1 MTPQQLVYKS
11 KSWKDFEKKLSK
23 LQPKERGTAFEWLCV
38 FYLQIEPRYRTTYK
52 RVLHSSE
59 FLKESSIKKI
69 LGFTQN
75 KEEGADAIAERYD
88 GKIDIIQCKYLDST
102 DKNLTKK
109 HIESPLEIAK
119 GNTAKPYVDTIL
131 MCSNAKGLT
140 KNEDLRKRHPNIQ
153 FRAVLGGDFKELSK
167 EDFNNIRKIIDGSI
181 PEYKSKNP
189 FKHQQRARDSILE
202 HFKKENRGQIVHAC
216 GTGKTLTSYFT
227 FRELNP
233 RLTLFAVPSLQLINQ
248 TLLEWTKESL
258 ADDSPISPF
267 VVCSDKSNEK
277 IGECEPQL
285 WLQELGIKVS
295 NKKEDLEI
303 FLKSNR
309 KNKVIFSTY
318 QSGKIL
324 ARNIKAL
331 NRKIDFAF
339 FDEAHN
345 TATSKNK
352 LSSYLLS
359 DKNIPIRKR
368 LFMTATPKKFVGS
381 NDEIASMD
389 NEEIFG
395 KLVDEITVKDA
406 IEGIGGL
413 KLLNDYQIVTQ
424 IVDSEG
430 YIKLLEDNPFVVDRV
445 KLPEEVEL
453 KLLSS
458 AITLKKVRKE
468 KNIKNIVSFHGRRN
482 RANAFRK
489 GAKQFDD
496 ELNTYYVDGK
506 QSGTERQNIL
516 EEFANNAPSLVTNAQ
531 CLSEGVNVPSI
542 DAIMFVDPKQ
552 SRVDITQAIGRALRK
567 GDKNKGK
574 SYIIVP
580 IVVDKDNPE
589 NINEAYQQ
597 ILMVL
602 RAMSEHDGRIVE
614 YFKLVREGKKPPKN
628 FVEINSEY
636 LPEEFDLEHF
646 TRTVH
651 FKAWDRVAQ
660 LGRRPWEQ
668 AREYVRTLG
677 LAGYT
682 DWHRFKK
689 TKDAPIDIPFHP
701 DRSYKKE
708 WTDWRDF
715 LGNPTQEEELDY
727 FIKEFLLLSKKK
739 KLNGKPYFP
748 ADNEITKSGF
758 TLGSHARSIRNSI
771 KVGVLPQWKK
781 DKLNEELGDLWTEE
795 GTEEWH
801 WNKNYKLYLEWR
813 EKNNTPFFPQG
824 KRYKGYLLHKWCQT
838 QTRNI
843 KHLGKWKIKDTKM
856 RQERERKLRKLGFP
870 LPNKLDYDW
879 EQMYKFAK
887 PLITKYKGT
896 IPVNNPETDK
906 PYKLDGKDIR
916 RWVSKQRTRFENGK
930 LEQNRIEKLESNKYW
945 SWNPHADAFKK
956 NLEML
961 IEYIEKKGKPNPPQ
975 DVKYKGINIGVFLT
989 GLRTDKYIERFS
1001 PKIRK
1006 QLEKLGTNF
1015 VPIRKRGA
1023 WIYYD

>member
-11 KSWKDFEKKLSK
+11 KSWKDFENKLSK

-38 FYLQIEPRYRTTYK
+38 FYLQVEPRYRTTYK
-52 RVLHSSE
+52 RVLHSSA
-59 FLKESSIKKI
+59 FLKESRIKKI

-109 HIESPLEIAK
+109 HIESPLEVAK
-119 GNTAKPYVDTIL
+119 GRDAKPFVDTIL

-140 KNEDLRKRHPNIQ
+140 KNEDLRNRHPNIQ
-153 FRAVLGGDFKELSK
+153 FRAVLGGDFKQLNK
-167 EDFNNIRKIIDGSI
+167 EDFNNIRKIVDGSI

-189 FKHQQRARDSILE
+189 FKHQKIARDNILE
-202 HFKKENRGQIVHAC
+202 HFQKENRGQIIHAC

-227 FRELNP
+227 YRELKP

-258 ADDSPISPF
+258 ADNLPISPF

-295 NKKEDLEI
+295 NKKEDLDR

-324 ARNIKAL
+324 SRNIKAL

-359 DKNIPIRKR
+359 DKHIPIRKR

-381 NDEIASMD
+381 NNEIASMD

-395 KLVDEITVKDA
+395 KVVDEITVKDA

-424 IVDSEG
+424 IVNSEG
-430 YIKLLEDNPFVVDRV
+430 YIKLLKDNPFVVDKV

-458 AITLKKVRKE
+458 AITLEKVRKE
-468 KNIKNIVSFHGRRN
+468 KKIKNIVSFHGRRN

-489 GAKQFDD
+489 GAKQFDN

-516 EEFANNAPSLVTNAQ
+516 EEFAHSAPSLVTNAQ

-567 GDKNKGK
+567 GHKNKGK
-574 SYIIVP
+574 SFIIVP
-580 IVVDKDNPE
+580 IVIDKKNPE
-589 NINEAYQQ
+589 NIDEAYQQ

-614 YFKLVREGKKPPKN
+614 YFKLIRQGKKPPKN

-636 LPEEFDLEHF
+636 LPEEFDLEDF
-646 TRTVH
+646 TKTVH

-668 AREYVRTLG
+668 AREWVRRQNIPGQKEWVIFSKTE
-677 LAGYT
+677 
-682 DWHRFKK
+682 KK
-689 TKDAPIDIPFHP
+689 PIDIPADP
-701 DRSYKKE
+701 YRAYKKE
-708 WTDWRDF
+708 WTSWPDF
-715 LGNPTQEEELDY
+715 LGNPTEEEDLKK
-727 FIKEFLLLSKKK
+727 FIIEYKKYAK
-739 KLNGKPYFP
+739 GKFDPIPPNKF
-748 ADNEITKSGF
+748 ITDDGYK
-758 TLGSHARSIRNSI
+758 LGSKLRSIIGSYNKNTLPKWKEDSI
-771 KVGVLPQWKK
+771 QQLINMNIWHWKGR
-781 DKLNEELGDLWTEE
+781 DAFM
-795 GTEEWH
+795 
-801 WNKNYKLYLEWR
+801 WNKNYEIYCKYISTHKVMIPKRGTIYKGANLEAWVQNQKLRYKIKIGLSKKRQVKPMSDDEFLKLKKINFPFEDSYEDIWMQNYNVYKKII
-813 EKNNTPFFPQG
+813 EKNKG
-824 KRYKGYLLHKWCQT
+824 KAPSSNKKLVRWIQTQKRRYKEKT
-838 QTRNI
+838 
-843 KHLGKWKIKDTKM
+843 
-856 RQERERKLRKLGFP
+856 
-870 LPNKLDYDW
+870 
-879 EQMYKFAK
+879 
-887 PLITKYKGT
+887 
-896 IPVNNPETDK
+896 
-906 PYKLDGKDIR
+906 
-916 RWVSKQRTRFENGK
+916 
-930 LEQNRIEKLESNKYW
+930 LEKNRIILLEKIKYW
-945 SWNPHADAFKK
+945 SWNIFEEKLENNIQKLELFYKETKNSNPKQNTIHKGFKV
-956 NLEML
+956 
-961 IEYIEKKGKPNPPQ
+961 GR
-975 DVKYKGINIGVFLT
+975 FLT
-989 GLRTDKYIERFS
+989 SLRQKYRNKTLDMEIINRVE
-1001 PKIRK
+1001 KIGI
-1006 QLEKLGTNF
+1006 KLKPSRIVGS
-1015 VPIRKRGA
+1015 VY
-1023 WIYYD
+1023 YYD

>member
-1 MTPQQLVYKS
+1 MTPQQLIYKS
-11 KSWKDFEKKLSK
+11 KSWRDLENKLSK
-23 LQPKERGTAFEWLCV
+23 LKPNDRGTAFEWFCV
-38 FYLQIEPRYRTTYK
+38 FYLQVEPIYRTTYK

-88 GKIDIIQCKYLDST
+88 GKIDIIQCKYLDNK

-109 HIESPLEIAK
+109 HINSPLEVAK
-119 GNTAKPYVDTIL
+119 GRNAKPYVDTIL

-153 FRAVLGGDFKELSK
+153 FRAVLGGDFQELTK
-167 EDFNNIRKIIDGSI
+167 EDFNNIRSVIDGSI

-189 FKHQQRARDSILE
+189 FKHQQRARGNILE
-202 HFKKENRGQIVHAC
+202 HFKKENRGHIVHAC

-227 FRELNP
+227 YRELKP

-277 IGECEPQL
+277 IGECEPKL

-295 NKKEDLEI
+295 NKKEDLDI
-303 FLKSNR
+303 FIKSKR

-345 TATSKNK
+345 TVTSKNK
-352 LSSYLLS
+352 LSSYLLF
-359 DKNIPIRKR
+359 DKNIPVRKR
-368 LFMTATPKKFVGS
+368 LFMTATPKRFVGS
-381 NDEIASMD
+381 NDDIASMD
-389 NEEIFG
+389 KEEIYG
-395 KLVDEITVKDA
+395 KLIDEITVKDA

-424 IVDSEG
+424 IVDSER
-430 YIKLLEDNPFVVDRV
+430 YIKLLKDNPFVVDRV

-458 AITLKKVRKE
+458 AITLKKIRKE
-468 KNIKNIVSFHGRRN
+468 NKIKNIVSFHGRRN

-489 GAKQFDD
+489 GAKQFDN

-516 EEFANNAPSLVTNAQ
+516 EEFANNTPSLVTNAQ

-580 IVVDKDNPE
+580 VVVDKDKPE

-614 YFKLVREGKKPPKN
+614 YFKLVRQGKKPPKN

-646 TRTVH
+646 IKTVH

-668 AREYVRTLG
+668 AREWARRQNFQGQKEWVEFSKTE
-677 LAGYT
+677 
-682 DWHRFKK
+682 KK
-689 TKDAPIDIPFHP
+689 PIDIPADP
-701 DRSYKKE
+701 YRGYKKE
-708 WTDWRDF
+708 WTSWPDF
-715 LGNPTQEEELDY
+715 LGNPTEEEDLRK
-727 FIKEFLLLSKKK
+727 FIIEYKKYARGKFDPIPPNKFITDDGYKLGGKLRSILLSYKR
-739 KLNGKPYFP
+739 N
-748 ADNEITKSGF
+748 
-758 TLGSHARSIRNSI
+758 TLPKWKEDSIQQLISMN
-771 KVGVLPQWKK
+771 KWHWKGR
-781 DKLNEELGDLWTEE
+781 DAFM
-795 GTEEWH
+795 
-801 WNKNYKLYLEWR
+801 WNKNFEIYCKYISIHKIMVPKKGTVYRRANLDAWVQNQKLRYKLMLGLATKRGVKAMSDEEHLKLKKINFPFEDSNEDRWMQNYKEFKTII
-813 EKNNTPFFPQG
+813 EKNKG
-824 KRYKGYLLHKWCQT
+824 KAPDSNKRLVRWVQIQKRRYKEKTLEKNRIILLE
-838 QTRNI
+838 
-843 KHLGKWKIKDTKM
+843 KIKYWSWSPNEERLEYNLQRLELFYKETKESNPKQNVTH
-856 RQERERKLRKLGFP
+856 RGFTVGRFLTSLRKKYRDG
-870 LPNKLDYDW
+870 KLD
-879 EQMYKFAK
+879 KK
-887 PLITKYKGT
+887 IIK
-896 IPVNNPETDK
+896 
-906 PYKLDGKDIR
+906 
-916 RWVSKQRTRFENGK
+916 
-930 LEQNRIEKLESNKYW
+930 RIEKLG
-945 SWNPHADAFKK
+945 FK
-956 NLEML
+956 L
-961 IEYIEKKGKPNPPQ
+961 KPSKI
-975 DVKYKGINIGVFLT
+975 VGSVF
-989 GLRTDKYIERFS
+989 
-1001 PKIRK
+1001 
-1006 QLEKLGTNF
+1006 
-1015 VPIRKRGA
+1015 
-1023 WIYYD
+1023 YYD

>member
-1 MTPQQLVYKS
+1 MTPQQLIYKS
-11 KSWKDFEKKLSK
+11 KSWKDFENKLSK

-59 FLKESSIKKI
+59 FLKESRIKKI

-109 HIESPLEIAK
+109 HIESPLEVAK
-119 GNTAKPYVDTIL
+119 GRDAKPFVDTIL

-153 FRAVLGGDFKELSK
+153 FRAVLGGDFKELTK
-167 EDFNNIRKIIDGSI
+167 EDFDNIRKIIDGSI

-189 FKHQQRARDSILE
+189 FKHQQRARDNILE
-202 HFKKENRGQIVHAC
+202 HFKKESRGQIVHAC

-227 FRELNP
+227 YRELKP

-285 WLQELGIKVS
+285 WLQELGVKVS

-303 FLKSNR
+303 FLKSKR

-324 ARNIKAL
+324 AKNIKAL

-345 TATSKNK
+345 TATSKGK

-389 NEEIFG
+389 KEEIFG
-395 KLVDEITVKDA
+395 KVVDEITVKDA

-430 YIKLLEDNPFVVDRV
+430 YIKLLEDNPFVVDKV

-646 TRTVH
+646 TKTVH

-668 AREYVRTLG
+668 AREWARGLG
-677 LAGYT
+677 INSMEWREFCKS
-682 DWHRFKK
+682 DKK
-689 TKDAPIDIPFHP
+689 PVDIPADP
-701 DRSYKKE
+701 PRAYSKE

-715 LGNPTQEEELDY
+715 LGAPSEQEDMDDC
-727 FIKEFLLLSKKK
+727 IKEYIKNAKGKIIPFPIDNFITESGYKLGNKMRALQFSYKSNQLPKWKKEIIEDELIKKGLYDWDGRDAYSWKKYFEAYKSFKENTGEDIPKRGIKVNGLLIATWAVNQKTKYNALVDANTTTKVKPLEDWQLKLLKSINFKFDDARESLWMDRYKEYKPVIEGNKGKIPTSNKEAVKWAQSQKRRYKEGTLEKDRINLIEKIKFWSWNPFEERLENNLQKLESFVKKTGNTNPKQGEIYRGFGVGRFLTKIRVKYRKK
-739 KLNGKPYFP
+739 KLNQ
-748 ADNEITKSGF
+748 AT
-758 TLGSHARSIRNSI
+758 I
-771 KVGVLPQWKK
+771 K
-781 DKLNEELGDLWTEE
+781 
-795 GTEEWH
+795 
-801 WNKNYKLYLEWR
+801 
-813 EKNNTPFFPQG
+813 
-824 KRYKGYLLHKWCQT
+824 
-838 QTRNI
+838 
-843 KHLGKWKIKDTKM
+843 
-856 RQERERKLRKLGFP
+856 
-870 LPNKLDYDW
+870 
-879 EQMYKFAK
+879 
-887 PLITKYKGT
+887 
-896 IPVNNPETDK
+896 
-906 PYKLDGKDIR
+906 
-916 RWVSKQRTRFENGK
+916 
-930 LEQNRIEKLESNKYW
+930 RIENLGIKL
-945 SWNPHADAFKK
+945 
-956 NLEML
+956 
-961 IEYIEKKGKPNPPQ
+961 KPS
-975 DVKYKGINIGVFLT
+975 KIIGNV
-989 GLRTDKYIERFS
+989 
-1001 PKIRK
+1001 
-1006 QLEKLGTNF
+1006 
-1015 VPIRKRGA
+1015 
-1023 WIYYD
+1023 WYYD

>member
-59 FLKESSIKKI
+59 FLKESRIKRI

-109 HIESPLEIAK
+109 HIESPLEVAK
-119 GNTAKPYVDTIL
+119 GANAKPYVDTIL

-153 FRAVLGGDFKELSK
+153 FRAALGGDFKQLTK
-167 EDFNNIRKIIDGSI
+167 EDFNNIRKVIDNSI
-181 PEYKSKNP
+181 PEYKSKDP
-189 FKHQQRARDSILE
+189 FKHQKIARDNILE

-227 FRELNP
+227 YRELKP

-277 IGECEPQL
+277 VGECEPEL

-295 NKKEDLEI
+295 NKKEDLDV
-303 FLKSNR
+303 FLKSKR

-324 ARNIKAL
+324 AKNIKAL

-345 TATSKNK
+345 TATSKGK

-389 NEEIFG
+389 KEEIFG
-395 KLVDEITVKDA
+395 KVVDEITVKDA

-430 YIKLLEDNPFVVDRV
+430 YIKLLEDNPFVVDKV

-458 AITLKKVRKE
+458 AITLRKVRKE

-516 EEFANNAPSLVTNAQ
+516 EEFAHNAPSLVTNAQ

-602 RAMSEHDGRIVE
+602 RAMSEHDGRIVD

-646 TRTVH
+646 TKTVH

-668 AREYVRTLG
+668 AREYARGLGINSTEWREFCRT
-677 LAGYT
+677 
-682 DWHRFKK
+682 DKK
-689 TKDAPIDIPFHP
+689 PVDIPADP
-701 DRSYKKE
+701 ARAYSKE

-715 LGNPTQEEELDY
+715 LGAPSEQEDMDKY
-727 FIKEFLLLSKKK
+727 IKEYKKNAKGKIIPFPIDNFITESGYKLGNKMRALQSSYKSNQLPKWKKK
-739 KLNGKPYFP
+739 IIENELIKKGLYAWDGRDTYAWKKYFE
-748 ADNEITKSGF
+748 AYKSFKENTGEDIPKR
-758 TLGSHARSIRNSI
+758 GI
-771 KVGVLPQWKK
+771 KVNGLLIATWTLNQKK
-781 DKLNEELGDLWTEE
+781 KYNALVDANATTKVKPLEGWQLKLLKRINFKFDDAYDSLWMERYKEYKPVIEGNMGKIPSSDKEVVKWVQSQKRRYKE
-795 GTEEWH
+795 GT
-801 WNKNYKLYLEWR
+801 LENDR
-813 EKNNTPFFPQG
+813 INLIE
-824 KRYKGYLLHKWCQT
+824 
-838 QTRNI
+838 
-843 KHLGKWKIKDTKM
+843 KIK
-856 RQERERKLRKLGFP
+856 F
-870 LPNKLDYDW
+870 
-879 EQMYKFAK
+879 
-887 PLITKYKGT
+887 
-896 IPVNNPETDK
+896 
-906 PYKLDGKDIR
+906 
-916 RWVSKQRTRFENGK
+916 
-930 LEQNRIEKLESNKYW
+930 W
-945 SWNPHADAFKK
+945 SWNPFEERLENNLQRLELFYRETKDSNPKQNVNHKGFKV
-956 NLEML
+956 
-961 IEYIEKKGKPNPPQ
+961 GR
-975 DVKYKGINIGVFLT
+975 FLT
-989 GLRTDKYIERFS
+989 SLRMKYRKEILDK
-1001 PKIRK
+1001 KIIKRV
-1006 QLEKLGTNF
+1006 EKLGF
-1015 VPIRKRGA
+1015 KLKPSRIVGA
-1023 WIYYD
+1023 VYYYD

>member
-11 KSWKDFEKKLSK
+11 KSWKDFENKLSK
-23 LQPKERGTAFEWLCV
+23 LKPKDRGTAFEWFCV
-38 FYLQIEPRYRTTYK
+38 FYLQVEPIYRTTYK

-69 LGFTQN
+69 LGFTHN

-88 GKIDIIQCKYLDST
+88 GKIDIIQCKYLDNK

-109 HIESPLEIAK
+109 HIESPLEVAK
-119 GNTAKPYVDTIL
+119 GRNAKPYVDTIL

-140 KNEDLRKRHPNIQ
+140 KNEDLRKRHPNIE
-153 FRAVLGGDFKELSK
+153 FRTVLGGDFHELTKEN
-167 EDFNNIRKIIDGSI
+167 FNNIRKVINGSI
-181 PEYKSKNP
+181 PEYKSKTP
-189 FKHQQRARDSILE
+189 FKHQQRARDNILE
-202 HFKKENRGQIVHAC
+202 HFKKEDRGQIVHAC

-227 FRELNP
+227 YRELKP
-233 RLTLFAVPSLQLINQ
+233 RLTLFTVPSLQLINQ

-258 ADDSPISPF
+258 ADNSPISPF

-295 NKKEDLEI
+295 NKKEDLNI
-303 FLKSNR
+303 FLKSKR

-324 ARNIKAL
+324 GRNIKAL
-331 NRKIDFAF
+331 NKQIDFAF

-359 DKNIPIRKR
+359 NKNIPIRKR
-368 LFMTATPKKFVGS
+368 LFMTATPKRFVGS
-381 NDEIASMD
+381 NDDIASMD
-389 NEEIFG
+389 KEEIYG
-395 KLVDEITVKDA
+395 KLLDEITVKDA

-424 IVDSEG
+424 IVDSER
-430 YIKLLEDNPFVVDRV
+430 YIKLLKDNPFVVDKV

-458 AITLKKVRKE
+458 AITLRKVRKE
-468 KNIKNIVSFHGRRN
+468 NKIKNIVSFHGRRN

-489 GAKQFDD
+489 GAKQFDNQ
-496 ELNTYYVDGK
+496 LNTYYVDGK

-516 EEFANNAPSLVTNAQ
+516 EEFANNTPSLVTNAQ

-567 GDKNKGK
+567 GDKSKGK

-614 YFKLVREGKKPPKN
+614 YFKLVRQGKKPPKN

-646 TRTVH
+646 IKTIH

-668 AREYVRTLG
+668 AREWARGLG
-677 LAGYT
+677 LNSSEWREFSKT
-682 DWHRFKK
+682 DKK
-689 TKDAPIDIPFHP
+689 PIDIPADP
-701 DRSYKKE
+701 PRAYSRE

-715 LGNPTQEEELDY
+715 LGAPSEEDDLKTFVKEYKIFAKGKKIPYPQEKYITPNGYPLGGKAKTFKQSSNKKVLPLWKRKYIQKELVSKGIYDWDGRDAFSWKIY
-727 FIKEFLLLSKKK
+727 YKAYKNFKKK
-739 KLNGKPYFP
+739 TAITIPSNKIIFDGLSIQPWVMAQKNKYKTLMGIPTNSKVKPLEKWQLELLKNINFP
-748 ADNEITKSGF
+748 FESTYEDT
-758 TLGSHARSIRNSI
+758 
-771 KVGVLPQWKK
+771 WM
-781 DKLNEELGDLWTEE
+781 
-795 GTEEWH
+795 
-801 WNKNYKLYLEWR
+801 KNYEEFKLII
-813 EKNNTPFFPQG
+813 EKNKG
-824 KRYKGYLLHKWCQT
+824 KAPSSNKR
-838 QTRNI
+838 
-843 KHLGKWKIKDTKM
+843 LGKWIQNQRRRYKEKTLEKNRIILLEKIKYWYWNSFK
-856 RQERERKLRKLGFP
+856 E
-870 LPNKLDYDW
+870 
-879 EQMYKFAK
+879 
-887 PLITKYKGT
+887 
-896 IPVNNPETDK
+896 
-906 PYKLDGKDIR
+906 
-916 RWVSKQRTRFENGK
+916 RFENNLQNLELFYKETKETNPKQNVTHNGFKVGRFLTSLRMKYRDGK
-930 LEQNRIEKLESNKYW
+930 LDKKIIKRIEKLG
-945 SWNPHADAFKK
+945 FK
-956 NLEML
+956 L
-961 IEYIEKKGKPNPPQ
+961 KPSK
-975 DVKYKGINIGVFLT
+975 VVGSVF
-989 GLRTDKYIERFS
+989 
-1001 PKIRK
+1001 
-1006 QLEKLGTNF
+1006 
-1015 VPIRKRGA
+1015 
-1023 WIYYD
+1023 YYD

>member
-1 MTPQQLVYKS
+1 MTPQQLIYKS
-11 KSWKDFEKKLSK
+11 KSWKDFENKLSK
-23 LQPKERGTAFEWLCV
+23 LQPKERGTAFEWFCV

-59 FLKESSIKKI
+59 FLKESRIKKI

-109 HIESPLEIAK
+109 HIESPLEVAK
-119 GNTAKPYVDTIL
+119 GRDARPFVDTIL

-153 FRAVLGGDFKELSK
+153 FRAVLGGDFKELTK
-167 EDFNNIRKIIDGSI
+167 EDFDNIRKIIDGSI

-189 FKHQQRARDSILE
+189 FKHQQRARDNILE

-227 FRELNP
+227 YRELKP

-285 WLQELGIKVS
+285 WLQELGVKVS

-303 FLKSNR
+303 FLKSKR

-324 ARNIKAL
+324 AKNIKAL

-345 TATSKNK
+345 TATSKGK

-389 NEEIFG
+389 KEEIFG
-395 KLVDEITVKDA
+395 KVVDEITVKDA

-424 IVDSEG
+424 IVDSES
-430 YIKLLEDNPFVVDRV
+430 YIKLLEDNPFVVDKV

-458 AITLKKVRKE
+458 AITLKKIRKE

-646 TRTVH
+646 TKTVH

-668 AREYVRTLG
+668 AREWARSLG
-677 LAGYT
+677 INSEEWRSFT
-682 DWHRFKK
+682 K
-689 TKDAPIDIPFHP
+689 TNQRPLDIPSSP
-701 DRSYKKE
+701 NNAYKE
-708 WTDWRDF
+708 WTNWPDF
-715 LGNPTQEEELDY
+715 LGTESEEEKMEK
-727 FIKEFLLLSKKK
+727 FIKNYLIYSKDKTFPMPPESNPLLGNITKGLIKSK
-739 KLNGKPYFP
+739 KLNQLPEWKFKLVQEKLEK
-748 ADNEITKSGF
+748 ANLFDWD
-758 TLGSHARSIRNSI
+758 GSDAM
-771 KVGVLPQWKK
+771 
-781 DKLNEELGDLWTEE
+781 
-795 GTEEWH
+795 
-801 WNKNYKLYLEWR
+801 
-813 EKNNTPFFPQG
+813 
-824 KRYKGYLLHKWCQT
+824 
-838 QTRNI
+838 
-843 KHLGKWKIKDTKM
+843 KWKISFHAYKDWKIETKKDVP
-856 RQERERKLRKLGFP
+856 RKNTKFNGVVIETWYQNQKVRYAEYKGTNTGKKVSPLTKWQVKKLESINF
-870 LPNKLDYDW
+870 LFENKYESDW
-879 EQMYKFAK
+879 EKSFKKYK
-887 PLITKYKGT
+887 PLINKYKGK
-896 IPVNNPETDK
+896 IPSFEKTLK
-906 PYKLDGKDIR
+906 
-916 RWVSKQRTRFENGK
+916 RWISKQRTHYKNKDFDILTNEK
-930 LEQNRIEKLESNKYW
+930 IKKLESIKYW
-945 SWNPHADAFKK
+945 SWNPVEERLENNLQRLELFYKETKNSNPKQDLIHKGFKV
-956 NLEML
+956 
-961 IEYIEKKGKPNPPQ
+961 GR
-975 DVKYKGINIGVFLT
+975 FLT
-989 GLRTDKYIERFS
+989 SLRMKYRKEILDK
-1001 PKIRK
+1001 KIIKRV
-1006 QLEKLGTNF
+1006 EKLGF
-1015 VPIRKRGA
+1015 KLKPSRIIGSVY
-1023 WIYYD
+1023 YYD

>member
-1 MTPQQLVYKS
+1 MTPQQLIHKS
-11 KSWKDFEKKLSK
+11 KSWKDFENKLSK

-38 FYLQIEPRYRTTYK
+38 FYLQVEPRYRTTYK

-59 FLKESSIKKI
+59 FLKESKIKKI

-109 HIESPLEIAK
+109 HIESPLEVAK
-119 GNTAKPYVDTIL
+119 GRDAKPFVDTIL

-153 FRAVLGGDFKELSK
+153 FRAVLGGDFKQLNK
-167 EDFNNIRKIIDGSI
+167 EDFNNIKKVIDGSI

-189 FKHQQRARDSILE
+189 FKHQQIARDNILE
-202 HFKKENRGQIVHAC
+202 HFKKENRGQIIHAC

-227 FRELNP
+227 YRELKP

-295 NKKEDLEI
+295 NKKEDLDI

-324 ARNIKAL
+324 AKNIKAL
-331 NRKIDFAF
+331 NRQIDFAF

-359 DKNIPIRKR
+359 DKHIPIRKR

-395 KLVDEITVKDA
+395 KVVDEITVKDA
-406 IEGIGGL
+406 IEEIGGL

-424 IVDSEG
+424 IVNSEG
-430 YIKLLEDNPFVVDRV
+430 YIKLLKDNPFVVDKV

-458 AITLKKVRKE
+458 AITLEKVRKE
-468 KNIKNIVSFHGRRN
+468 KKIKNIVSFHGRRN

-489 GAKQFDD
+489 GAKQFDN

-516 EEFANNAPSLVTNAQ
+516 EEFANNSPSLVTNAQ

-567 GDKNKGK
+567 GNKDKGK

-580 IVVDKDNPE
+580 IIVDKENPE

-614 YFKLVREGKKPPKN
+614 YFKLVRQGKKPPKN

-646 TRTVH
+646 TQTVH

-668 AREYVRTLG
+668 AREWARGLG
-677 LAGYT
+677 INSSEWRDFCKT
-682 DWHRFKK
+682 DKK
-689 TKDAPIDIPFHP
+689 PIDIPADPH
-701 DRSYKKE
+701 RAYSRE

-715 LGNPTQEEELDY
+715 LGAPSEEEDMNEY
-727 FIKEFLLLSKKK
+727 IKEYKKNAK
-739 KLNGKPYFP
+739 GKLIPFP
-748 ADNEITKSGF
+748 TDEFVTESGYK
-758 TLGSHARSIRNSI
+758 LGNKMRAIRNSFI
-771 KVGVLPQWKK
+771 KKQLPDWKQKIIEAELINNGLYDWNGRDVFAWKK
-781 DKLNEELGDLWTEE
+781 YYEAYKNFVKKSGASIPKKGTISQGLYIEPWAQTQKVKYKVLMNIETSRKVKALEKWQLKLL
-795 GTEEWH
+795 
-801 WNKNYKLYLEWR
+801 
-813 EKNNTPFFPQG
+813 NNINFPFEDAYEDVWIQ
-824 KRYKGYLLHKWCQT
+824 RYKEYKPIIEENFGKVPSSNKQAVKWVQSQKRRYKENT
-838 QTRNI
+838 LEENRIALIEKIKHWSWNPFEYRYQLNI
-843 KHLGKWKIKDTKM
+843 KHLIEYIKKTGDSNPK
-856 RQERERKLRKLGFP
+856 QK
-870 LPNKLDYDW
+870 
-879 EQMYKFAK
+879 
-887 PLITKYKGT
+887 TKYK
-896 IPVNNPETDK
+896 N
-906 PYKLDGKDIR
+906 IR
-916 RWVSKQRTRFENGK
+916 
-930 LEQNRIEKLESNKYW
+930 
-945 SWNPHADAFKK
+945 
-956 NLEML
+956 
-961 IEYIEKKGKPNPPQ
+961 
-975 DVKYKGINIGVFLT
+975 IGNFLT
-989 GLRTDKYIERFS
+989 RVRSGAINLKNED
-1001 PKIRK
+1001 K
-1006 QLEKLGTNF
+1006 QLLIKLGVNF
-1015 VPIRKRGA
+1015 KPTRTIGSVN
-1023 WIYYD
+1023 YYD

>member
-1 MTPQQLVYKS
+1 MGPQKIIYNS
-11 KSWKDFEKKLSK
+11 KSWKDFENKISK
-23 LQPKERGTAFEWLCV
+23 LQPKERGTIFEWLCV

-52 RVLHSSE
+52 RVLHSSQ
-59 FLKESSIKKI
+59 FLKESRIKKI

-109 HIESPLEIAK
+109 HIESPLEVAK
-119 GNTAKPYVDTIL
+119 GTNAKPYVDTIL

-153 FRAVLGGDFKELSK
+153 FRAVLGGDFKQLTK
-167 EDFNNIRKIIDGSI
+167 KDFNNIRKVIDNSI
-181 PEYKSKNP
+181 PEYKSKDP
-189 FKHQQRARDSILE
+189 FKHQQRARDNILE

-227 FRELNP
+227 YRELKP
-233 RLTLFAVPSLQLINQ
+233 KITLFAVPSLQLINQ

-277 IGECEPQL
+277 VGECEPGL
-285 WLQELGIKVS
+285 WLQELGIRVS
-295 NKKEDLEI
+295 NKKEDLDI
-303 FLKSNR
+303 FLKSKR

-324 ARNIKAL
+324 AKNIKAL
-331 NRKIDFAF
+331 NKKIDFAF

-352 LSSYLLS
+352 LSSYLLA

-424 IVDSEG
+424 IVNSEG
-430 YIKLLEDNPFVVDRV
+430 YIKLLKDNPFVVDRV

-453 KLLSS
+453 KLLSA
-458 AITLKKVRKE
+458 AITLKKVREE
-468 KNIKNIVSFHGRRN
+468 KKIKNIVSFHGRRN
-482 RANAFRK
+482 RASAFRK
-489 GAKQFDD
+489 GAKQFDK
-496 ELNTYYVDGK
+496 ELSTYYVDGK

-516 EEFANNAPSLVTNAQ
+516 EEFAHNAPSLVTNAQ

-574 SYIIVP
+574 SYIIIP

-589 NINEAYQQ
+589 NIDEAYQQ

-614 YFKLVREGKKPPKN
+614 YFKLVRQGKKPPKN

-646 TRTVH
+646 TKTVH
-651 FKAWDRVAQ
+651 FKAWDRVAG

-668 AREYVRTLG
+668 AREWARSLEINSSEWREFCK
-677 LAGYT
+677 T
-682 DWHRFKK
+682 DKK
-689 TKDAPIDIPFHP
+689 PVDIPSDP
-701 DRSYKKE
+701 ARAYSKE

-715 LGNPTQEEELDY
+715 LGALSEQEDMDEY
-727 FIKEFLLLSKKK
+727 IKEYKENAEGKFIPFPTDELVTESGY
-739 KLNGKPYFP
+739 KLGNKMR
-748 ADNEITKSGF
+748 A
-758 TLGSHARSIRNSI
+758 LRNSYLKKQLPKWKEKI
-771 KVGVLPQWKK
+771 IEKELISKGLYDWRGRDAYSWNKYFNAYKDFKEESGIDMPKRGTKVQGLLIETWAQNQKIKYKALKGQETTSKAKLLEQWQLKLLKSINFKFDDTYDSLWIDRYKEYKPIIEDNKGRISSNKVVIKWIQSQKRRYKEGTLEKDRIDLIEKIKYWSWSPFEERLENNLQKLELFYKETKNSNPKQNVIHKSFKVGRFLTSLRQKYRNKTLDKK
-781 DKLNEELGDLWTEE
+781 I
-795 GTEEWH
+795 
-801 WNKNYKLYLEWR
+801 
-813 EKNNTPFFPQG
+813 
-824 KRYKGYLLHKWCQT
+824 
-838 QTRNI
+838 I
-843 KHLGKWKIKDTKM
+843 K
-856 RQERERKLRKLGFP
+856 
-870 LPNKLDYDW
+870 
-879 EQMYKFAK
+879 
-887 PLITKYKGT
+887 
-896 IPVNNPETDK
+896 
-906 PYKLDGKDIR
+906 
-916 RWVSKQRTRFENGK
+916 
-930 LEQNRIEKLESNKYW
+930 RIEKLGIK
-945 SWNPHADAFKK
+945 
-956 NLEML
+956 L
-961 IEYIEKKGKPNPPQ
+961 KPSRI
-975 DVKYKGINIGVFLT
+975 VGSVY
-989 GLRTDKYIERFS
+989 
-1001 PKIRK
+1001 
-1006 QLEKLGTNF
+1006 
-1015 VPIRKRGA
+1015 
-1023 WIYYD
+1023 YYD

>member
-1 MTPQQLVYKS
+1 MTPQQLIHKS
-11 KSWKDFEKKLSK
+11 KSWKDFENKLSK

-38 FYLQIEPRYRTTYK
+38 FYLQVEPRYRTTYK

-59 FLKESSIKKI
+59 FLKESKIKKI

-88 GKIDIIQCKYLDST
+88 WKIDIIQCKYLDST

-109 HIESPLEIAK
+109 HIESPLEVAK
-119 GNTAKPYVDTIL
+119 GRDAKPFVDTIL

-153 FRAVLGGDFKELSK
+153 FRAVLGGDFKQLNK
-167 EDFNNIRKIIDGSI
+167 EDFNNIKKVIDGSI

-189 FKHQQRARDSILE
+189 FKHQQIARDNILE
-202 HFKKENRGQIVHAC
+202 HFKKENRGQIIHAC

-227 FRELNP
+227 YRELKP

-295 NKKEDLEI
+295 NKKEDLDT

-324 ARNIKAL
+324 AKNIKAL

-368 LFMTATPKKFVGS
+368 LFMTATPKKFVGT
-381 NDEIASMD
+381 NDEIASMEKED
-389 NEEIFG
+389 IFG
-395 KLVDEITVKDA
+395 KIVDEITVKDA

-430 YIKLLEDNPFVVDRV
+430 YIKLLEDNPFVVDKV

-468 KNIKNIVSFHGRRN
+468 KSIKNIVSFHGRRN

-489 GAKQFDD
+489 GAKQFDN

-580 IVVDKDNPE
+580 IVIDKDNPE

-614 YFKLVREGKKPPKN
+614 YFKLVRQGKKPPKN

-646 TRTVH
+646 TKTVH
-651 FKAWDRVAQ
+651 FKAWDRVAR

-668 AREYVRTLG
+668 AREWARSLG
-677 LAGYT
+677 INSEEWKSFA
-682 DWHRFKK
+682 K
-689 TKDAPIDIPFHP
+689 TNARPLDIPSHP
-701 DRSYKKE
+701 DNVYKE
-708 WTDWRDF
+708 WTNWPDF
-715 LGNPTQEEELDY
+715 LGTESEEEKMEK
-727 FIKEFLLLSKKK
+727 FIKNYLIYSKDKTFPMPPESNSSLGNITKGLIRSK
-739 KLNGKPYFP
+739 KLNQL
-748 ADNEITKSGF
+748 S
-758 TLGSHARSIRNSI
+758 
-771 KVGVLPQWKK
+771 QWKYEMVQE
-781 DKLNEELGDLWTEE
+781 KLV
-795 GTEEWH
+795 
-801 WNKNYKLYLEWR
+801 
-813 EKNNTPFFPQG
+813 NTGLFDWDGSDVMRWKISFEAY
-824 KRYKGYLLHKWCQT
+824 RS
-838 QTRNI
+838 
-843 KHLGKWKIKDTKM
+843 WKIKTKKDVPPKNTKFDGV
-856 RQERERKLRKLGFP
+856 RIETWYQNQKLKYAEYKGTNTGEKKKPLDKWQIKKLESINF
-870 LPNKLDYDW
+870 LFESKLDNDW
-879 EQMYKFAK
+879 EILFKKYK
-887 PLITKYKGT
+887 PLIIKYKGK
-896 IPVNNPETDK
+896 IPSFENSLKKWIST
-906 PYKLDGKDIR
+906 
-916 RWVSKQRTRFENGK
+916 QRTHYKNKNFDRLDNEK
-930 LEQNRIEKLESNKYW
+930 IKKLESIKYW
-945 SWNPHADAFKK
+945 SWNPQEDKYLLNMKH
-956 NLEML
+956 L
-961 IEYIEKKGKPNPPQ
+961 IEYINKTGDSNPKQ
-975 DVKYKGINIGVFLT
+975 KTKYKNIGIGSFLSRIRNGDIELKDKDKKLLIKFGVNFEPT
-989 GLRTDKYIERFS
+989 RTIGS
-1001 PKIRK
+1001 V
-1006 QLEKLGTNF
+1006 N
-1015 VPIRKRGA
+1015 
-1023 WIYYD
+1023 YYD